1 MEISAFFYPS
11 LIQFLLCFCTKQAH
25 HSLTLWSFRKA
36 NPGTELGEPGPL
48 QGVNSGVAL
57 LHLDRMRT
65 SPALAH
71 YLHPGTMDQLC
82 AKFQFQGWLAEQV
95 EVD

>member
-1 MEISAFFYPS
+1 M
-11 LIQFLLCFCTKQAH
+11 
-25 HSLTLWSFRKA
+25 WNDRKA
-36 NPGTELGEPGPL
+36 HPGTELGEPGEL

-57 LHLDRMRT
+57 LHLARMRT

-95 EVD
+95 CITPCLNIGGFTVL